1 VWDRPGDEAGAI
13 DADEMHEA
21 LTKAGAAITLEEV
34 EEMINMVD
42 DDGSGEI
49 EFAEFCAIMETCVDG
64 EPEYTYKVCNLLP
77 LPTPGAAPDS
87 ARAICRPAPTRALAT
102 NRTTPAWM
110 RRGGS
115 VVTRRH

>member
-1 VWDRPGDEAGAI
+1 VCELARAEGAGAI

-21 LTKAGAAITLEEV
+21 LTKVGACITLEEV

-64 EPEYTYKVCNLLP
+64 EPEYTYKVPPLSP
-77 LPTPGAAPDS
+77 LPS
-87 ARAICRPAPTRALAT
+87 LSLSQPAQPLY
-102 NRTTPAWM
+102 P
-110 RRGGS
+110 
-115 VVTRRH
+115 